1 MGVNPSLTP
10 KRYGYAYDKLNRLTA
25 GYYQNPN
32 NPYSKE
38 NTESLQYDVN
48 GNITSL
54 YRTSVMENGS
64 NTATVIDNLAYDYM
78 GNQVVKIKDNSGNST
93 GYEGTAGLPI
103 GYDANGNMTSMQD
116 KLISLIK
123 YNHLNLPDEL
133 NIDQGPTGTVI
144 NTLYRADGT
153 KLEKTAVNSV
163 AGYNNVTTTTEKTEY
178 LDGFQ
183 YFKRDIVTSGGG
195 GEIELMTAR
204 AMEPQAF
211 SLENTT
217 VSLQSAKTPDLQ
229 FFPTSEGFYDY
240 QKNQYIYQYK
250 DHLGNIRV
258 SFGNGKELQETGMY
272 DYGARMYMPDLGRWG
287 VVDPLAEK
295 MTRHSPYNYAFNNPL
310 SFIDPDGREAMK
322 PTPKEAAAMAAHVY
336 GDKKDNILIGGWRV
350 SQTKFEGVRLND
362 EGSGFKSQIYERVV
376 DGKVTE
382 YAYATAGTEDL
393 AKDGV
398 ADVAQP
404 LGASSQYSLSAGQ

>member
-1 MGVNPSLTP
+1 
-10 KRYGYAYDKLNRLTA
+10 
-25 GYYQNPN
+25 
-32 NPYSKE
+32 
-38 NTESLQYDVN
+38 
-48 GNITSL
+48 
-54 YRTSVMENGS
+54 
-64 NTATVIDNLAYDYM
+64 
-78 GNQVVKIKDNSGNST
+78 
-93 GYEGTAGLPI
+93 
-103 GYDANGNMTSMQD
+103 MTL
-116 KLISLIK
+116 LI
-123 YNHLNLPDEL
+123 
-133 NIDQGPTGTVI
+133 
-144 NTLYRADGT
+144 
-153 KLEKTAVNSV
+153 
-163 AGYNNVTTTTEKTEY
+163 EKTEY

-183 YFKRDIVTSGGG
+183 YFKRNIVTSGGG

-258 SFGNGKELQETGMY
+258 SFGKNSTGVLEIVDSNDYYPFGMNHLKTGNAYFGQDSFKKYKYNGKELQETGMY

-350 SQTKFEGVRLND
+350 SQRDFGSNVQLEDKA
-362 EGSGFKSQIYERVV
+362 SGFKSQVYERVV

-404 LGASSQYSLSAGQ
+404 LGASSQYSLSAANARGDLCVKREFEIRGAGCGVWGTMIK

>member
-1 MGVNPSLTP
+1 M
-10 KRYGYAYDKLNRLTA
+10 
-25 GYYQNPN
+25 
-32 NPYSKE
+32 
-38 NTESLQYDVN
+38 
-48 GNITSL
+48 
-54 YRTSVMENGS
+54 
-64 NTATVIDNLAYDYM
+64 
-78 GNQVVKIKDNSGNST
+78 
-93 GYEGTAGLPI
+93 
-103 GYDANGNMTSMQD
+103 
-116 KLISLIK
+116 
-123 YNHLNLPDEL
+123 NHLK
-133 NIDQGPTGTVI
+133 TG
-144 NTLYRADGT
+144 NA
-153 KLEKTAVNSV
+153 
-163 AGYNNVTTTTEKTEY
+163 
-178 LDGFQ
+178 
-183 YFKRDIVTSGGG
+183 YFGQDSFK
-195 GEIELMTAR
+195 
-204 AMEPQAF
+204 
-211 SLENTT
+211 
-217 VSLQSAKTPDLQ
+217 K
-229 FFPTSEGFYDY
+229 
-240 QKNQYIYQYK
+240 YK
-250 DHLGNIRV
+250 Y
-258 SFGNGKELQETGMY
+258 NGKELQETGMY

-404 LGASSQYSLSAGQ
+404 LGASSQYSLSAANAI